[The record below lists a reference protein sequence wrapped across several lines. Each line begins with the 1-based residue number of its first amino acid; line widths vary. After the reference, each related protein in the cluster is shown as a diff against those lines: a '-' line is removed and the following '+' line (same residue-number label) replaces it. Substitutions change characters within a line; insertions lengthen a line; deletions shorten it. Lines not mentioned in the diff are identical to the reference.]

1 MFDSQLKLELKR
13 IVPYSLGHKFS
24 KFAFQQSLN
33 YFAVMFT
40 ILLQRSKYC
49 FLHNEHKK
57 YVDQ

>member
-1 MFDSQLKLELKR
+1 MFDSQLKLALKR
-13 IVPYSLGHKFS
+13 IEPYSLGHKFP

-57 YVDQ
+57 